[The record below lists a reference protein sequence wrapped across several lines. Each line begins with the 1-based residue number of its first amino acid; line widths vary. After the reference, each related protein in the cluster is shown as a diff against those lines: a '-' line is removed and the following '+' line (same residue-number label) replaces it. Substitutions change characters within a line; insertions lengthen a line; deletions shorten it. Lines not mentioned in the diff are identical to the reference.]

1 MPPDQLLV
9 FLTVTLL
16 LSASPGPVM
25 LSAMANGGIYG
36 VRHALWG
43 MVGATVGNLSLIAL
57 SIAGMALVLQSSE
70 MLFRIIQWVGAAY
83 LVWLGLKI
91 ARQSVEGE
99 FATGKAMRDSGWQ
112 LFIKSFGIA
121 VSNPK
126 GLLYFGALF
135 PQFISPA
142 RALLPQLSLLVG
154 LFVVIDLISMLI
166 YAKSGS
172 FIVSWLRSP
181 QHRKWFNRIA
191 GGALIAAGI
200 AMAIL

>member
-70 MLFRIIQWVGAAY
+70 MLFRIIQWAGAAY

>member
-1 MPPDQLLV
+1 
-9 FLTVTLL
+9 
-16 LSASPGPVM
+16 M

-70 MLFRIIQWVGAAY
+70 MLFRIIQWAGAAY